1 MKKKLKATLYGTI
14 AFVLASY
21 VIVIAGNGYSWLTDK
36 DHILAKQESAGYFLL
51 LTDGDTYPDSDRIV
65 LVSEKFFHHH
75 KIGDS
80 IRVTTLPELNGSKAR
95 LQCRDFG
102 CK

>member
-36 DHILAKQESAGYFLL
+36 DHILAKQESPGAERQQSNTAMPGF
-51 LTDGDTYPDSDRIV
+51 
-65 LVSEKFFHHH
+65 
-75 KIGDS
+75 
-80 IRVTTLPELNGSKAR
+80 R
-95 LQCRDFG
+95 L
-102 CK
+102 